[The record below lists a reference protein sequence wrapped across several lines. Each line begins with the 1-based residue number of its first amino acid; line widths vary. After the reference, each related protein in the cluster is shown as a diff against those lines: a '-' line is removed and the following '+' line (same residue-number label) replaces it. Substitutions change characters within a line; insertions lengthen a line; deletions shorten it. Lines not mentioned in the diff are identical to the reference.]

1 MSPKSFLFVASWI
14 RPLRQLPLRQRWNV
28 MQAIA
33 EYATSGI
40 VPESLDPMET
50 LAFGFIRIEIDRMRS
65 YGNARREKYHQSTD
79 VCPEKKLTESE
90 QTFPCAMK
98 EDEIQNTETA
108 DALSADD
115 DASDV
120 NACNA
125 EQEDAPYDIISE
137 SVSESKS
144 DITSTTTTHA
154 HVRSFFRRRS
164 FLPNGLAMVSFGRY
178 AGGW

>member
-1 MSPKSFLFVASWI
+1 MSPKSFLFVVSWI

-28 MQAIA
+28 MQSIA
-33 EYATSGI
+33 EYATFGI

-65 YGNARREKYHQSTD
+65 YGNARREKYRQSTD
-79 VCPEKKLTESE
+79 VCPENKLTESE

-98 EDEIQNTETA
+98 EDEIQDTEIA

-115 DASDV
+115 ASDA

-137 SVSESKS
+137 SVSESVSESKS
-144 DITSTTTTHA
+144 DITSSSSTMHA
-154 HVRSFFRRRS
+154 HVRRFFS
-164 FLPNGLAMVSFGRY
+164 PAIIPAQWTGHG
-178 AGGW
+178 

>member
-1 MSPKSFLFVASWI
+1 MFRAVYHTHHEV
-14 RPLRQLPLRQRWNV
+14 PLRQRWNV
-28 MQAIA
+28 MPAIA

-65 YGNARREKYHQSTD
+65 YGNARREKCRQSTD
-79 VCPEKKLTESE
+79 VCPENKLTESE

-98 EDEIQNTETA
+98 EDEIQDTETA

-115 DASDV
+115 TSDA

-137 SVSESKS
+137 SVSESVSESKS
-144 DITSTTTTHA
+144 DITSSSTTTRAREKVFSPAIIPAQWTGH
-154 HVRSFFRRRS
+154 
-164 FLPNGLAMVSFGRY
+164 G
-178 AGGW
+178 